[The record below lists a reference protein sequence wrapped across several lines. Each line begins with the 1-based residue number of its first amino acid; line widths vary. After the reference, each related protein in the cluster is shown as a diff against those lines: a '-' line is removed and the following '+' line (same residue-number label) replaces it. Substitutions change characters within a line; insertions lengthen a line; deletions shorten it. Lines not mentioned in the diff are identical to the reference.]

1 MQMTT
6 IFELL
11 IALAFHKMQNDSS
24 WSSMWSHTVDTS
36 NPILS
41 GSSPYYI
48 QTVEEKRLGSPNS
61 SIRQPNLQYSADSK
75 AWDNHWP
82 VDNSNR
88 IKRQEL
94 HLTGMARRA
103 RLAPASEKDK
113 PQTCRKQTLSLNEW
127 CRYASLHTCQYTF
140 HRLNLNFIAKKRVH
154 QGYVPCDFIAVISY

>member
-1 MQMTT
+1 MRMTA

-11 IALAFHKMQNDSS
+11 IALAFHKMQKQDAERLIVIPGE
-24 WSSMWSHTVDTS
+24 SSMWSHTVDTS
-36 NPILS
+36 NPVLS

-113 PQTCRKQTLSLNEW
+113 PQTVSKTDP
-127 CRYASLHTCQYTF
+127 
-140 HRLNLNFIAKKRVH
+140 
-154 QGYVPCDFIAVISY
+154 VPERMM